1 MHILFVH
8 IGDHSYAE
16 MDAIRAR
23 KAQERARRFGV
34 ARGRAGER
42 REEETAFGPEAGLSS
57 GGLLETRIGAV
68 GVARGGGSNLGGIA
82 PEASAQMY

>member
-1 MHILFVH
+1 
-8 IGDHSYAE
+8 

-42 REEETAFGPEAGLSS
+42 REEEEETSFGPEAGLSS

-68 GVARGGGSNLGGIA
+68 GVARGGRSNLGGIA